1 MDNKVDWKKI
11 NEEHHLAGC
20 RRRRAFC
27 GQHLDSN
34 IAPRPCHHDW
44 LGCHRQ
50 RNLGDTPLTKT

>member
-20 RRRRAFC
+20 RRRRFVC

-44 LGCHRQ
+44 LGCHR
-50 RNLGDTPLTKT
+50 